1 MYLRV
6 NPHTKLA
13 QFVEIVALVVM
24 RLWTEHA
31 LTDHVLLAIF
41 LVLISLSLDVFKD
54 YVFINLYSTK
64 TVFLT
69 LK

>member
-1 MYLRV
+1 MYLHV
-6 NPHTKLA
+6 NPHTKFA
-13 QFVEIVALVVM
+13 QFVEIIALVVM

-31 LTDHVLLAIF
+31 LPNHVLLAVL

-54 YVFINLYSTK
+54 YVFINLHSTK
-64 TVFLT
+64 TAFLT